1 MQKLLVFLLLLTPI
15 LGKAQQLKLS
25 DQAEISI
32 ITCAPGAALDA
43 LFGHNAIRIKDPVWG
58 IDKTYDYG
66 GFDFSTPNFYLKFTQ
81 GKLLYEV
88 NKRDFNRFIQVYQ
101 YENRWIYEQVLDL
114 GSLNKQAIYDFVEWN
129 ILPENKKYKYDFFFD
144 NCATKMRDIVQDVV
158 GADLIFSGDY
168 LTKKNSFR
176 DLLRE
181 MNGSMPWISLG
192 MDIALGAPIDPTA
205 SPEEHMFLP
214 KYVLSGFENAYVI
227 KNGVSTP
234 MIKREQM
241 IFEPTIAETK
251 KGLMTPMVIFSVLL
265 LLVLGITY
273 KDFKK
278 VGRTKLLD
286 FLLFLITGLVGVM
299 VILLWTATEHAGMR
313 NNLNVLWAF
322 APNLIVAFYML
333 KDKPPSWVRSYA
345 RLLFILLIMMVMVWV
360 IGIQIYST
368 ALIPLVLLFGA
379 RYFFLWQQGLKRT

>member
-1 MQKLLVFLLLLTPI
+1 MQKLLVFLLFLTPI

-25 DQAEISI
+25 NRAEISI

-114 GSLNKQAIYDFVEWN
+114 DSLNKQVIYDFVEWN

-192 MDIALGAPIDPTA
+192 MDIALGAPIDPKA

-214 KYVLSGFENAYVI
+214 KYVLSGFENAYVM

-241 IFEPTIAETK
+241 IFEPTITETK

-286 FLLFLITGLVGVM
+286 FLLFLVTGLVGVM
-299 VILLWTATEHAGMR
+299 VLLLWTATEHAGMR

-322 APNLIVAFYML
+322 APNLVVAFYML
-333 KDKPPSWVRSYA
+333 KDKPPRWVRSYA

-360 IGIQIYST
+360 IGIQIYAT
-368 ALIPLVLLFGA
+368 ALIPLLVLFGA
-379 RYFFLWQQGLKRT
+379 RYFFLWQKGLKY